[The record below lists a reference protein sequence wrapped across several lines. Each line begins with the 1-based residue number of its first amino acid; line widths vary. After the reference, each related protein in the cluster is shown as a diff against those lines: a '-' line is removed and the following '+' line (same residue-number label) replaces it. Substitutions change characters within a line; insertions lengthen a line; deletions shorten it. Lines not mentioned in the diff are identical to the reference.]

1 MNEKMLSYYIDSVFE
16 QREKIED
23 MTLRAQEHAKL
34 THNAEQNSVGVLKI
48 YNSMINRG
56 EVIA

>member
-1 MNEKMLSYYIDSVFE
+1 MLSYYIDSVFE